1 MTKLKSPG
9 STSKTAPGSELIE
22 TIEEQS
28 AELRLLRKE
37 VAEWRKKY
45 EKGELRD
52 IGFNNSEKEV
62 QAVYTP
68 LDAAETSAQALGMPG
83 VYPYTRG
90 VHATGYRGRL
100 WTMRQF
106 AGFGS
111 ARDTNERYKFLLDH
125 GQTGLSVAFDFPTL
139 MGYDSDHP
147 RSEGEVG
154 KCGVAI
160 SSLADMEVLFDG
172 IPLDQ
177 VSTSMTINGPAVIL
191 YCFYIAAAEK
201 QGVDSRELRGTIQN
215 DILKEYMAQHA
226 WVYPIEPALRLI
238 VDCFEWSA
246 EHVPQWN
253 TISISGY
260 HIREA
265 GATAAQELAFTLA
278 DGFTY
283 VERGIARGLNVDT
296 FAPRL
301 SFFWDIHNDF
311 FEEIAKL
318 RAARRIWARHMKER
332 YGAKDPRSLMMRFH
346 SQTAGVT
353 LTAQQPMNNIVRV
366 AYQAMAAALGGT
378 QSLHTNSMD
387 ETLALPT
394 EDAVRLALRTQQI
407 LAYETGIPNVIDPL
421 GGSYYVETL
430 TTDLEREAESLFE
443 QIEKVGGV
451 VRGLETGW
459 LQRRINESAARQQ
472 WEIEQHRRVIVGV
485 NDFVTDEPGLA
496 IELLKV
502 ADETEREQKQRMA
515 EMRGRRDADLVEK
528 RLTALREAAK
538 TSQNLMPYILDCAR
552 AYCTLYE
559 IRAAMESVF
568 GAYREPVFF

>member
-1 MTKLKSPG
+1 MTKLKS
-9 STSKTAPGSELIE
+9 SNSKAAESGLESK
-22 TIEEQS
+22 IEEQS

-37 VAEWRKKY
+37 VAEWRRKY
-45 EKGELRD
+45 ESGELRD
-52 IGFNNSEKEV
+52 IAFTNSEKEV
-62 QAVYTP
+62 QALYTP
-68 LDAAETSAQALGMPG
+68 LDAAGTSADALGMPG
-83 VYPYTRG
+83 IYPYTRG
-90 VHATGYRGRL
+90 VHATGYRGKL

-111 ARDTNERYKFLLDH
+111 ARDTNERYKFLLEH

-160 SSLADMEVLFDG
+160 SSLADMETLFDG

-201 QGVDSRELRGTIQN
+201 QGVDSRKLRGTIQN

-283 VERGIARGLNVDT
+283 VERGIARGMNVDT

-353 LTAQQPMNNIVRV
+353 LTAQQPMNNVVRV

-394 EDAVRLALRTQQI
+394 EDSVRLALRTQQI
-407 LAYETGIPNVIDPL
+407 LAYESGVPNVIDPL

-430 TTDLEREAESLFE
+430 TTELEREAEALFE
-443 QIEKVGGV
+443 QIEEIGGV

-485 NDFVTDEPGLA
+485 NEFVTDEPELK
-496 IELLKV
+496 IETLKITE
-502 ADETEREQKQRMA
+502 ETERDQKRAMA
-515 EMRGRRDADLVEK
+515 AMRARRDDKQVREK
-528 RLTALREAAK
+528 LEALTQAAAS
-538 TSQNLMPYILDCAR
+538 TQNLMPFILDCAR
-552 AYCTLYE
+552 VYCTLYE
-559 IRAAMESVF
+559 IRAAMEKVF

>member
-1 MTKLKSPG
+1 MTTMRDL
-9 STSKTAPGSELIE
+9 TDVVRD
-22 TIEEQS
+22 QQ
-28 AELRLLRKE
+28 AELERLRAE
-37 VAEWRKKY
+37 VAAWRARYDAGTK
-45 EKGELRD
+45 RD
-52 IGFNNSEKEV
+52 IAFTNSVGEV
-62 QAVYTP
+62 APLYTA
-68 LDAAETSAQALGMPG
+68 LDAAALDPAALGVPG
-83 VYPYTRG
+83 VYPFTRG
-90 VHATGYRGRL
+90 IHPTGYRGRL

-111 ARDTNERYKFLLDH
+111 ARDTNARYKYLLDH

-160 SSLADMEVLFDG
+160 SSVADMETLFDG
-172 IPLDQ
+172 IPLDK
-177 VSTSMTINGPAVIL
+177 VSVSMTINGPAIIV
-191 YCFYIAAAEK
+191 YCFFIAAAER
-201 QGVDSRELRGTIQN
+201 QGAPSQALRGTIQN

-226 WVYPIEPALRLI
+226 WIYPIEPALRLI
-238 VDCFEWSA
+238 VDGFEWSA
-246 EHVPQWN
+246 KHAPQWN

-265 GATAAQELAFTLA
+265 GATAVQELAFTLA

-283 VERGIARGLNVDT
+283 VERGVARGLDIDD

-332 YGAKDPRSLMMRFH
+332 YGAKDPRSWMMRFH

-366 AYQAMAAALGGT
+366 AYQGLAAVLGGT

-394 EDAVRLALRTQQI
+394 EAAVQVALRTQQI
-407 LAYETGIPNVIDPL
+407 LAYETGVPNVVDPL
-421 GGSYYVETL
+421 GGSYYVEAL
-430 TTDLEREAESLFE
+430 TDSMERQAEALFAD
-443 QIEKVGGV
+443 IDRVGGV
-451 VRGLETGW
+451 VRALETGW
-459 LQRRINESAARQQ
+459 LQRQMAESAARQQ
-472 WEIEQHRRVIVGV
+472 WEIEQHRKVVVGV
-485 NDFVTDEPGLA
+485 NELVTDEP
-496 IELLKV
+496 ELTIPLLRV
-502 ADETEREQKQRMA
+502 GDEAER
-515 EMRGRRDADLVEK
+515 
-528 RLTALREAAK
+528 
-538 TSQNLMPYILDCAR
+538 
-552 AYCTLYE
+552 
-559 IRAAMESVF
+559 
-568 GAYREPVFF
+568 

>member
-1 MTKLKSPG
+1 MTKLKSPSSNG
-9 STSKTAPGSELIE
+9 AADSELIA

-45 EKGELRD
+45 GKGEVRD
-52 IGFNNSEKEV
+52 IAFTNSEKEV
-62 QAVYTP
+62 QPIYTP
-68 LDAAETSAQALGMPG
+68 LDAAETSAEALGMPG
-83 VYPYTRG
+83 FYPYTRG
-90 VHATGYRGRL
+90 VHPTGYRGRL

-111 ARDTNERYKFLLDH
+111 ARDTNERYKFLLAH

-160 SSLADMEVLFDG
+160 SSLADMETLFDG

-201 QGVDSRELRGTIQN
+201 QGIDSRKLRGTIQN

-283 VERGIARGLNVDT
+283 VERGIARGLDVDT

-318 RAARRIWARHMKER
+318 RAARRIWARHMKDR

-353 LTAQQPMNNIVRV
+353 LTAQQPMNNVVRV
-366 AYQAMAAALGGT
+366 AYQAMAAVLGGT

-394 EDAVRLALRTQQI
+394 EESVQVALRTQQI
-407 LAYETGIPNVIDPL
+407 LAFETGIPNVIDPL

-430 TTDLEREAESLFE
+430 TTELEREAEMLFK
-443 QIEKVGGV
+443 QIEEVGGV

-459 LQRRINESAARQQ
+459 LQRKINESAARQQ
-472 WEIEQHRRVIVGV
+472 WEIEQHRRVTVGV
-485 NDFVTDEPGLA
+485 NEFVTDGPAVE
-496 IELLKV
+496 IELLKI
-502 ADETEREQKQRMA
+502 AEQTEREQRQRMA
-515 EMRGRRDADLVEK
+515 KMRVERDNALVEK
-528 RLTALREAAK
+528 KLGALREAAA
-538 TSQNLMPYILDCAR
+538 TSRNLMPYILDCAR

-559 IRAAMESVF
+559 IRAAMETVF

>member
-1 MTKLKSPG
+1 MT
-9 STSKTAPGSELIE
+9 
-22 TIEEQS
+22 TIRDAADLRRDDH
-28 AELRLLRKE
+28 AELERLRAE
-37 VAEWRKKY
+37 VAAWRARY
-45 EKGELRD
+45 DADRTRD
-52 IGFNNSEKEV
+52 LAFTNSGGDVE
-62 QAVYTP
+62 ALYTA
-68 LDAAETSAQALGMPG
+68 LDTADLDPAALGTPG
-83 VYPYTRG
+83 TFPFTRG
-90 VHATGYRGRL
+90 IHPTGYRGRL

-111 ARDTNERYKFLLDH
+111 ARDTNERYKYLLAH

-160 SSLADMEVLFDG
+160 SSVADMQTLFDG

-177 VSTSMTINGPAVIL
+177 VSVSMTINGPAIIL
-191 YCFYIAAAEK
+191 YCFLIAAAER
-201 QGVDSRELRGTIQN
+201 QGVPSEKLRGTIQN

-226 WVYPIEPALRLI
+226 WIYPIEPALRLI
-238 VDCFEWSA
+238 VDGFEWSA
-246 EHVPQWN
+246 THAPQWN

-265 GATAAQELAFTLA
+265 GATAVQELAFTLA

-283 VERGIARGLNVDT
+283 VERGLARGLDIDD

-318 RAARRIWARHMKER
+318 RAARRIWARHMRER
-332 YGAKDPRSLMMRFH
+332 YGAKSPRSLLMRFH

-366 AYQAMAAALGGT
+366 AYQAMAAVLGGT

-394 EDAVRLALRTQQI
+394 EEAVQVALRTQQV
-407 LAYETGIPNVIDPL
+407 LAYETGVPNVLDPL
-421 GGSYYVETL
+421 GGSYYVEAL
-430 TTDLEREAESLFE
+430 TDQLEREAEAMFAE
-443 QIEKVGGV
+443 IEGIGGV
-451 VRGLETGW
+451 VAGLEQGW
-459 LQRRINESAARQQ
+459 FQRKIHESATRQQ

-485 NDFVTDEPGLA
+485 NEFVTDEEALSIPT
-496 IELLKV
+496 LKIGEQV
-502 ADETEREQKQRMA
+502 DREQRERLARVRAERDNDLAQR
-515 EMRGRRDADLVEK
+515 
-528 RLTALREAAK
+528 RLAALTEAARG
-538 TSQNLMPYILDCAR
+538 TENVFPHILDCAR

-559 IRAAMESVF
+559 IRHALETVF

>member
-1 MTKLKSPG
+1 MSKWKNPG
-9 STSKTAPGSELIE
+9 SSTLANKELVA

-37 VAEWRKKY
+37 VSEWRKKY
-45 EKGELRD
+45 EHGKLRD
-52 IGFNNSEKEV
+52 IAFTNSEKEV
-62 QAVYTP
+62 QPVYTP
-68 LDAAETSAQALGMPG
+68 LDAAETDAVALGMPG
-83 VYPYTRG
+83 FYPYTRG
-90 VHATGYRGRL
+90 VHPTGYRGRL

-111 ARDTNERYKFLLDH
+111 ARDTNERYKFLLAH

-160 SSLADMEVLFDG
+160 SSLADMETLFDG

-177 VSTSMTINGPAVIL
+177 VSTSMTINGPAVIV

-201 QGVDSRELRGTIQN
+201 QGIDSRQLRGTIQN

-283 VERGIARGLNVDT
+283 VERGIARGLDVDT

-318 RAARRIWARHMKER
+318 RAARRIWARHMKKR
-332 YGAKDPRSLMMRFH
+332 YHAKDPRSLVMRFH

-353 LTAQQPMNNIVRV
+353 LTAQQPMNNVIRV
-366 AYQAMAAALGGT
+366 AYQAMAAVLGGT

-394 EDAVRLALRTQQI
+394 EESVQVALRTQQV
-407 LAYETGIPNVIDPL
+407 LAYETGVPNVIDPL

-430 TTDLEREAESLFE
+430 TTELEREAEILFE
-443 QIEKVGGV
+443 QIEDVGGV

-459 LQRRINESAARQQ
+459 LQRKINESAARQQ

-485 NDFVTDEPGLA
+485 NEFVTDEPELS
-496 IELLKV
+496 IELLKIGE
-502 ADETEREQKQRMA
+502 ATEREQGERMA
-515 EMRGRRDADLVEK
+515 KMRAERDNSLVDT
-528 RLTALREAAK
+528 RLAALKDAAK
-538 TSQNLMPYILDCAR
+538 TSENLMPYILDCAR